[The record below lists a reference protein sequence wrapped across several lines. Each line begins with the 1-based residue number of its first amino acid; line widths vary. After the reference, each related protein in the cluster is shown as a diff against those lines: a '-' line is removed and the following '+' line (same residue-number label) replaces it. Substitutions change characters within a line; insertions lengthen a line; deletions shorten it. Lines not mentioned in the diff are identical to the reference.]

1 MVEIVR
7 HADLLACLGLTTLAG
22 ARAFQGQ
29 LVKDHKGRRDIFRIP
44 AVTAFDQGQS
54 PVLFLKRN
62 WHPYKKDGLASL
74 FRRGAVWSAA
84 RQEWENASLLAVTD
98 GEVTEYLLPS
108 GVVAARYPKEL
119 VAVGF
124 SRDGRSVIGQI
135 GDDVLRWPDRSAPAV
150 MARARRAVYRSLTEA
165 ERVRFEMHRPVV

>member
-1 MVEIVR
+1 LN
-7 HADLLACLGLTTLAG
+7 HDGTLLASGSVG
-22 ARAFQGQ
+22 GGRAFVWDVASRQTTWKMRARWVGLSRDGAWIAYAHGG
-29 LVKDHKGRRDIFRIP
+29 LVVGPVGGTQVSLDTRVATVF
-44 AVTAFDQGQS
+44 AFD
-54 PVLFLKRN
+54 P
-62 WHPYKKDGLASL
+62 
-74 FRRGAVWSAA
+74 
-84 RQEWENASLLAVTD
+84 ENATLLAVTD